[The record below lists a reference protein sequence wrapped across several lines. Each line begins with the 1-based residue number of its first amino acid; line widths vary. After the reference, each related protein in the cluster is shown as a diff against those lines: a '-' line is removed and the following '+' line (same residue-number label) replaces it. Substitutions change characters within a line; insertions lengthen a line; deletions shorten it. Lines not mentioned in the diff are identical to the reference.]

1 MKMSFVRLSTKDLA
15 TLAQRVISTS
25 QKASYDMVA
34 NHPILLKLTATFTA
48 YDKVYARNA
57 YSGMGKD
64 VAEFD
69 RLRDMP
75 FKGMR
80 EVLHGLVRVDGLS
93 NQQDAI
99 DLYNIFDQM
108 GLDMD
113 GYSYSSESAQMKKL
127 VEALD
132 APANQTKIANVHL
145 TEMYAMLKTNYA
157 AFEEIYDTQN
167 ATNSDLRLQKSAS
180 AMRTELETDLR
191 NYLNIVEAMSSVEG
205 WNALNSELSGF
216 LKAAANSTVSAV
228 EKTATDKPA

>member
-25 QKASYDMVA
+25 QKSIYDMVA
-34 NHPILLKLTATFTA
+34 NHPILLKLTATFTV

-75 FKGMR
+75 FKGMK
-80 EVLHGLVRVDGLS
+80 EVLHGLARVDGLS
-93 NQQDAI
+93 NQRDAI
-99 DLYNIFDQM
+99 DLLNIFDQM

-132 APANQTKIANVHL
+132 APANQTRIANVHL
-145 TEMYAMLKTNYA
+145 TEIYEMLKTNYL
-157 AFEEIYDTQN
+157 AFEEIFDTQN

-205 WNALNSELSGF
+205 WNALNSELTGF
-216 LKAAANSTVSAV
+216 MKAATNSTITTPS
-228 EKTATDKPA
+228 KPADNQPA